1 MNTISLFFRN
11 FAPKVNDMIAEIKF
25 KNMYSFKDE
34 TVLSFEADKSGDME
48 SYHVVELAPDVRLL
62 KVAIVYGANAS
73 GKSNI
78 VKVCDFIKSFITYTP
93 LNKAEQIGVIPFLL
107 NKTTPSQLSEFS
119 ISFYIV
125 KEKKVVHYVYSASL
139 DRTSVINES
148 LIFYPS
154 QQPAT
159 IFERNTKNN
168 VSVIKF
174 GQKLKVSNA
183 VKEEITLKC
192 LPNMSVFAAYMQ
204 VNTSIE
210 EIETVLDYLNERV
223 MSAVT
228 PMVSLN
234 AFAEKSIK
242 EEVAKD
248 YILRYLQEADFNI
261 SNISTKEQETKKG
274 MVNYTLFQ
282 HKVSALTGKPD
293 YYDFPEIFE
302 SDGTLRTFGMAAH
315 IQHILK
321 KNAFLAIDEV
331 DNSLHPKLIEY
342 IIERFLK
349 ESEQAQLLLTT
360 HYDGLLGE
368 EDLLRKDTIWFTEK
382 DSEGVSKLY
391 PLTDFKGLNRISS
404 LQKAYKF
411 GKFGAVPNL

>member
-1 MNTISLFFRN
+1 MCT
-11 FAPKVNDMIAEIKF
+11 FASKVNNMIAEIKF

-34 TVLSFEADKSGDME
+34 TVLSFEADKSGEMA

-73 GKSNI
+73 GKSNL

-93 LNKAEQIGVIPFLL
+93 LNKAEPVGVIPFLL
-107 NKTTPSQLSEFS
+107 NKTTPFQLSEFS

-125 KEKKVVHYVYSASL
+125 KEKEVAHYVYSVSL
-139 DRTSVINES
+139 DRTYVANES

-168 VSVIKF
+168 VSAIKF

-204 VNTSIE
+204 VNTSIK
-210 EIETVLDYLNERV
+210 EIETVLDYLNERM

-234 AFAEKSIK
+234 AFAEKSIQ
-242 EEVAKD
+242 EEVAKN

-261 SNISTKEQETKKG
+261 SNISTQEQKINKG

-282 HKVSALTGKPD
+282 HKVSAQSGKPD
-293 YYDFPEIFE
+293 YYDFPEMLE
-302 SDGTLRTFGMAAH
+302 SDGTLRTFGMAAY

-368 EDLLRKDTIWFTEK
+368 DDLLRKDTIWFTEK
-382 DSEGVSKLY
+382 DSEGVSILY